1 MHDFATVV
9 EHVSLDWIFAKT
21 PRGNRQNLL
30 VLSCAFWISLAAK
43 IYYRGKKNT
52 KKQWYSLFSFVFPRI
67 WCFLVLW
74 GVARQNRPVSH
85 ITEDVSYITRW
96 LDSLV
101 LFFFCFVNLV
111 FI

>member
-43 IYYRGKKNT
+43 IYYRGKKKTQKNNDIA
-52 KKQWYSLFSFVFPRI
+52 FFR
-67 WCFLVLW
+67 
-74 GVARQNRPVSH
+74 
-85 ITEDVSYITRW
+85 
-96 LDSLV
+96 
-101 LFFFCFVNLV
+101 LFFQGFGVS
-111 FI
+111 